1 MTVAF
6 VTFSIKPGRVP
17 DCRALIKAAP
27 QPAGLVAY
35 FFVEIGVVNTI
46 IALCETD
53 NLSELSQWASARS
66 SEAQE
71 QDFLRGI
78 YVDTYSGTLP
88 SDLTTSPA
96 IILER
101 TSDKAALSPLN
112 GEIGR
117 GLNLLPHQSLDA
129 ALQAAITLR
138 QKSTAE
144 TAMLIPEH
152 L

>member
-1 MTVAF
+1 MTVQF

-27 QPAGLVAY
+27 KPSGLVAY

-46 IALCETD
+46 ISLCETD
-53 NLSELSQWASARS
+53 NLPELSQWAAVRWEEAR
-66 SEAQE
+66 E
-71 QDFLRGI
+71 QNFLRGI
-78 YVDTYSGTLP
+78 FVDSYGGTLP
-88 SDLTTSPA
+88 SSLTTAQA

-101 TSDKAALSPLN
+101 TGDNPMLSPLN

-117 GLNLLPHQSLDA
+117 GVNLLPHQSLDA
-129 ALQAAITLR
+129 ALQAAISLR
-138 QKSTAE
+138 QTSTAE
-144 TAMLIPEH
+144 TALLIPEH